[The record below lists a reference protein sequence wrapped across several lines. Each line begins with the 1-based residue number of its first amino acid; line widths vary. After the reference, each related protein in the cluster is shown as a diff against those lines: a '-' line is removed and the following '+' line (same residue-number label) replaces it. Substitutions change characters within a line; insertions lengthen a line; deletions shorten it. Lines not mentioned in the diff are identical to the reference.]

1 VDRSEAREALTGP
14 FPSVSTLF
22 CKDGSIDVE
31 GMRNLV
37 EFLISHGSKTLL
49 LTYGDSLMSLLTDDE
64 IAQVTKLVAE
74 QAAGRACV
82 VAADRQWATP
92 KEVEFAKYAR
102 EVGADI
108 LMVLPPD
115 WAGSCTVETMVDH
128 YAAVAGEIPM
138 MVVTA
143 AFPSRGAEF
152 GFEVLGRLIE
162 RTERMVAIKDDF
174 CGVFGRKIGL
184 RFNDRVAIASGGQK
198 QNFLDAWPYGVDGYL
213 STHMRFKPEIA
224 KRFWGAIEA
233 KDVPAAREIIRVYDM
248 PFFDFVMTLPGNF
261 DAGIH
266 AAYELF
272 GVGQRWRRP
281 PYYSLNDEEVERLAA
296 FFREKS
302 LL

>member
-1 VDRSEAREALTGP
+1 MDRSEARAALTGP

-22 CKDGSIDVE
+22 CKDGSIDVK

-37 EFLISHGSKTLL
+37 EFFIDAGAKTLL
-49 LTYGDSLMSLLTDDE
+49 LTYGDSLMSLLTDE
-64 IAQVTKLVAE
+64 EVAQVTRLVAE
-74 QAAGRACV
+74 QATGRACV

-92 KEVEFAKYAR
+92 KEVAFAKYAR
-102 EVGADI
+102 EVGADM
-108 LMVLPPD
+108 LVVLPPD
-115 WAGSCTVETMVDH
+115 WAESCTVATMVEH
-128 YAAVAGEIPM
+128 YATVAKEIPL

-143 AFPSRGAEF
+143 AFPGRGAAV
-152 GFEVLGRLIE
+152 GLEVLERLIE

-174 CGVFGRKIGL
+174 CGVFGRKVGL
-184 RFNDRVAIASGGQK
+184 RFSDRVAIASGGQK
-198 QNFLDAWPYGVDGYL
+198 QNFLDAWPYGADGYL
-213 STHMRFKPEIA
+213 STYMRFKPEIA
-224 KRFWGAIEA
+224 TRFWRAIEA
-233 KDVPAAREIIRVYDM
+233 KDLEAARDIIHVYDM
-248 PFFDFVMTLPGNF
+248 PFFDFVATLPGNF

-281 PYYSLNDEEVERLAA
+281 PYYSLNDAEVERLAA